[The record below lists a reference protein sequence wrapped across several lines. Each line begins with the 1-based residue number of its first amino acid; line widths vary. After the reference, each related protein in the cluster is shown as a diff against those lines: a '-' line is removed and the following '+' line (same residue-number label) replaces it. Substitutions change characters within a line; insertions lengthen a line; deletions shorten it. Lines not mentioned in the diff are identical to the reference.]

1 MDVAFAA
8 LVFGAALAVIF
19 VAFAFIKLVVRL
31 ILLPLLLI
39 KFIVG
44 AILSVIVAPVLF
56 VVGMIVAIALAAVL
70 FVPLLPF
77 LFVAGLVWLLVRA
90 NRRPA
95 VA

>member
-1 MDVAFAA
+1 MDVVFGAVVLFAAIAVIFAA
-8 LVFGAALAVIF
+8 L
-19 VAFAFIKLVVRL
+19 AFIKLVVRL

-44 AILSVIVAPVLF
+44 AILTLIVGPVLF
-56 VVGMIVAIALAAVL
+56 VVGLILAAVLALVL

-77 LFVAGLVWLLVRA
+77 VIAAGLIWLLVRA
-90 NRRPA
+90 SRRPA